1 MGLVRA
7 AASGDCA
14 ATRAAPKGVRARLR
28 LERLRRASPRA
39 TQILACAAAHP
50 RCSVM
55 RACRTPT
62 QVLEWSRKLA
72 SELLLGAMKL
82 PCAADH
88 PAHPASAS
96 FALIRRRRAFRVI
109 TKTFPWRGSAWT
121 CSTCSRLRRD
131 EPIPLRMPFHRYDG
145 PFRWLSPPSLRVIL
159 HREGRL
165 PSATAAGDLNYTGST
180 WTGTLVRPH
189 TSVGQLHPRTTRFG
203 ISLNGCTSGAAAR

>member
-1 MGLVRA
+1 MYRSRVCLRRTPWAG
-7 AASGDCA
+7 
-14 ATRAAPKGVRARLR
+14 RAAPSRARSAGITASDSDPSV
-28 LERLRRASPRA
+28 RRRP
-39 TQILACAAAHP
+39 P

-82 PCAADH
+82 PCAADRHTH
-88 PAHPASAS
+88 PATAS

-165 PSATAAGDLNYTGST
+165 SFATAAGDLNYTGSRGPVPRCAPT
-180 WTGTLVRPH
+180 HPLASCTPAQRAL
-189 TSVGQLHPRTTRFG
+189 TSV
-203 ISLNGCTSGAAAR
+203 